1 MWRCLKSPKRH
12 KNNVIDVV
20 LVSLLLTLK
29 KFQTF
34 FMCFYCWIWKSTCR
48 RNEMMVN
55 SSFTI
60 QWEMLVKDKPGKTN
74 MDVLTNLKKFVK
86 KKKIKTR
93 IAIFR
98 QRNVNE
104 IYLKKK
110 QQKMITQKTK
120 KLRTFSS
127 IWAFSSSSCESISIN
142 VYFPAHGLKSARFFQ
157 SFLVLSLNFFSKSFI
172 VASRFLLGP
181 FNAFWP
187 GSPFKTV

>member
-104 IYLKKK
+104 IYLKKNSKKWSHKK
-110 QQKMITQKTK
+110 QKNYEPFLPSERFHHRLVNPSRSTYIFPRMVWN
-120 KLRTFSS
+120 LLDFS
-127 IWAFSSSSCESISIN
+127 N
-142 VYFPAHGLKSARFFQ
+142 H
-157 SFLVLSLNFFSKSFI
+157 
-172 VASRFLLGP
+172 
-181 FNAFWP
+181 FW
-187 GSPFKTV
+187 FCL

>member
-1 MWRCLKSPKRH
+1 
-12 KNNVIDVV
+12 
-20 LVSLLLTLK
+20 
-29 KFQTF
+29 
-34 FMCFYCWIWKSTCR
+34 
-48 RNEMMVN
+48 
-55 SSFTI
+55 
-60 QWEMLVKDKPGKTN
+60 MLVKDKPGKTN

-127 IWAFSSSSCESISIN
+127 I
-142 VYFPAHGLKSARFFQ
+142 
-157 SFLVLSLNFFSKSFI
+157 
-172 VASRFLLGP
+172 
-181 FNAFWP
+181 
-187 GSPFKTV
+187 